1 MITYPKQGDSFSI
14 DTFRSSDGLHTLDY
28 YIHVVND
35 ETGICQCQLSHF
47 NYEYVMKKYEEL
59 SKQCAKGWH
68 IEITVGISQ
77 GEVRAKLK

>member
-35 ETGICQCQLSHF
+35 KTGICQCQLSHF
-47 NYEYVMKKYEEL
+47 NYEYVMQKYEAGTSRL
-59 SKQCAKGWH
+59 PWGSP
-68 IEITVGISQ
+68 
-77 GEVRAKLK
+77 RAKCEPNSSNRMGVV